1 MANSFPI
8 EKTAARSWIYN
19 ESPPGSPNISQ
30 KILYVADLYAAG
42 KHASQQ
48 PQALPV
54 FSAQELIDYYKPEV
68 ELELVLPGVDSS
80 AKVIASVRPRGIEDL
95 LNPLM
100 VTRILSSQ
108 GDAGRALGDLVNVNQ
123 QVTASGAQ
131 KVVREIEER
140 IFSKDESSVVNLSEI
155 DQTSLMGRMVN
166 GLIVLKQLEVGEGG
180 DVSFLS
186 ILQAKRKAERFFGGL
201 LVTDPKFKRFQ
212 SNWLSLDSLLSF
224 SRGYEDVSIWV
235 LSLGISEL
243 EEQAYAS
250 ATGSSMFDDVYSNEL
265 GQFGGAAFT
274 LILIGESFAERKN
287 KDALI
292 QFFADLGKASSVP
305 VVCDPGFSL
314 LGIESITELDGFE
327 NLTPRLSPKIKAILG
342 SGADNFLFL
351 APSSL
356 QSRCELA
363 NGAVAAYTG
372 PSSMVFDESGGLQVV
387 KSVIHTSSATLFYEF
402 GRPHEKMTYENT
414 ISYWVSVELADQLS
428 QFGLNT
434 PFTDNPVSGYEFGAI
449 RPLSVAGQFPEHLDP
464 PDNSTK
470 PDILALSKMLKV
482 IHSLKTWVREE
493 IGSSAS
499 PDQRLAQI
507 NTRLSGYV
515 LDSSDP
521 DPESVKARPF
531 RLAHVRSVQSDQQ
544 SSLFRVDLKLHAQT
558 HQKPLAFSTDISF
571 DSMKDKQ

>member
-1 MANSFPI
+1 MPNSFPI

-19 ESPPGSPNISQ
+19 ELPPGSPSVSQ
-30 KILYVADLYAAG
+30 KILYVADLHASG
-42 KHASQQ
+42 KHVSGQ

-54 FSAQELIDYYKPEV
+54 FSAQELIDYYQPEI
-68 ELELVLPGVDSS
+68 ELEIVVPGDDLS
-80 AKVIASVRPRGIEDL
+80 ARVTASVRPRAIEDL

-100 VTRILSSQ
+100 VTRTLSSQ
-108 GDAGRALGDLVNVNQ
+108 GDAGHALGDLVSVIQ
-123 QVTASGAQ
+123 QVTVTGAQ

-140 IFSKDESSVVNLSEI
+140 IFSKDESSVINLSEV
-155 DQTSLMGRMVN
+155 DETSLMGRMIN

-180 DVSFLS
+180 VVSFLS
-186 ILQAKRKAERFFGGL
+186 ILQAKRKAEMFFGGL
-201 LVTDPKFKRFQ
+201 LVTDPRFKRFQ

-235 LSLGISEL
+235 LSLGIPEL
-243 EEQAYAS
+243 EEQADLSVA
-250 ATGSSMFDDVYSNEL
+250 GSSIFDDVYSNEL
-265 GQFGGAAFT
+265 GQFGGSAFT
-274 LILIGESFAERKN
+274 LILIGESFAESKGR
-287 KDALI
+287 DALI
-292 QFFADLGKASSVP
+292 KFFADLGKASSVP

-314 LGIESITELDGFE
+314 LGIESISELDGFE
-327 NLTPRLSPKIKAILG
+327 NLTPRLSPNIRTILG
-342 SGADNFLFL
+342 SGADNFLFF
-351 APSSL
+351 APCSL
-356 QSRCELA
+356 QSRCELVHGA
-363 NGAVAAYTG
+363 AGAVTG
-372 PSSMVFDESGGLQVV
+372 PTSMVFDESGGFQVV
-387 KSVIHTSSATLFYEF
+387 KSVIHTSSAPLSYEF
-402 GRPHEKMTYENT
+402 GRPQEKMTYENT

-428 QFGLNT
+428 QFGLNA
-434 PFTDNPVSGYEFGAI
+434 PFTDNPVMGYEFGAI
-449 RPLSVAGQFPEHLDP
+449 QPLSVAGQFPENLDP

-482 IHSLKTWVREE
+482 LHSLKTWAREE

-531 RLAHVRSVQSDQQ
+531 RLAHVRSIQSDQE

-571 DSMKDKQ
+571 DS